1 MNQAIFSELP
11 PLRPFPFVRAAP
23 YQFLT
28 YQYDEVFSVAHGHTL
43 IRQLNPKWWAEFI
56 HPLPVGTRVQIRHD
70 LNERDQV
77 TYQVIAIEND
87 SFRVVAFAYRLD
99 EIGPEYDM
107 TSDEYRDRFYPIQV
121 PIQAP
126 DEPIQYSPEFSA
138 VAATFA
144 TH

>member
-1 MNQAIFSELP
+1 MNQAIFTELP
-11 PLRPFPFVRAAP
+11 PLRPFPFVRAPP

-56 HPLPVGTRVQIRHD
+56 YPLPVGTRVQIRHD
-70 LNERDQV
+70 VTERSQV

-99 EIGPEYDM
+99 EVGPECDM
-107 TSDEYRDRFYPIQV
+107 TSDQYRERFYPAPV
-121 PIQAP
+121 PIQAHA
-126 DEPIQYSPEFSA
+126 EPSEDSEDFSTA
-138 VAATFA
+138 SFT